1 MISIEIVS
9 PDIAGRAPSTCK
21 VSANGPQFRFL
32 PCCYHRAFV
41 CKPGMSAPDEPRWPR
56 SCVNSAFKLSG
67 GWSTPRPRGCRREAV
82 DERLSTERL
91 STRGCRPRGCRREAV
106 DERVSARGCRQ
117 EAVDKM
123 LNESPSF
130 AAGALCTICQQLRE
144 HEDPTTT
151 LKTLGERLG
160 EIYSRS
166 CTHAACCFV
175 YLRCA
180 LHALR
185 RQCSC
190 RALTLCDV
198 PPRRRADGNTSA
210 RRSCGRDRRGRRRS
224 RRRQSAP

>member
-1 MISIEIVS
+1 M
-9 PDIAGRAPSTCK
+9 
-21 VSANGPQFRFL
+21 SANGPQFRFL

-56 SCVNSAFKLSG
+56 LCANSAFKLSG
-67 GWSTPRPRGCRREAV
+67 GWSTP
-82 DERLSTERL
+82 
-91 STRGCRPRGCRREAV
+91 RPRGCRREAV

-130 AAGALCTICQQLRE
+130 AAGTLCTKCQQLRE
-144 HEDPTTT
+144 HEDPATT
-151 LKTLGERLG
+151 LKALIVGVERLG